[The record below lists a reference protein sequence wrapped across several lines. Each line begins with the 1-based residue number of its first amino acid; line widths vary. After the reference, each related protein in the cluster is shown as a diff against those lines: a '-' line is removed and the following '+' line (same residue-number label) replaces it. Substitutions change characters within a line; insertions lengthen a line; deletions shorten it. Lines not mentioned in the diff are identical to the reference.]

1 MTIDGARRV
10 GFLGTGLMG
19 EPLAHNLLASGIEL
33 AVWNRSAPALERLV
47 AAGAIA
53 AESVAAL
60 FAECDVV
67 FMMLSTED
75 VIDATLHR
83 GTDAFDSM
91 IAATTLVHLGTTSPQ
106 FSVDL
111 ERDVKLAGGSYVES
125 PVSGSREPVK
135 RRELVGMLAGD
146 EDAVA
151 DVRPIVDLLCASTT
165 VCGAVPAALT
175 MKLAVNVFLVTLV
188 TGLAEAFSFA
198 QAHGL
203 DVGQLRSIL
212 DAGQMSSPIS
222 RVKTAKLV
230 DGDLSPQAGIADVL
244 KNCELIVDAAG
255 RASVPVPLMQACLA
269 LFAAAVDR
277 GDGGL
282 DMVGVLG

>member
-125 PVSGSREPVK
+125 PVSGSREPAK

-203 DVGQLRSIL
+203 AQPQGLEGGLAHGFSDNRYSAPRI
-212 DAGQMSSPIS
+212 
-222 RVKTAKLV
+222 TAARRHVPAPPVTPGGVNQTKE
-230 DGDLSPQAGIADVL
+230 GLSP
-244 KNCELIVDAAG
+244 
-255 RASVPVPLMQACLA
+255 RAVSLRLS
-269 LFAAAVDR
+269 R
-277 GDGGL
+277 
-282 DMVGVLG
+282 